1 MKPSINTRN
10 KRHQA
15 TNPRFLE
22 SKTRRRY
29 SPLQQN
35 RTPETNPGETT
46 HTCRHQLERTDKAK
60 PAGFLERKDQ
70 ARKHSKHLRQYSTG
84 SQQASPSGKL
94 KGGRK
99 LHTPTCLQRVKSWG
113 RFLSSF
119 CFSFLSFPFPFPFL
133 EGEVGISCQHPY
145 TKNIQGSWPMTSDWT
160 ESHCQAEMSG
170 RVRCTSTKIDFFHH
184 SRRIPVTTHFKLPL
198 TYKPT

>member
-15 TNPRFLE
+15 TNPRFSE

-60 PAGFLERKDQ
+60 PIGFLEGKDQ
-70 ARKHSKHLRQYSTG
+70 ARKHSKHLRQHSTG

-99 LHTPTCLQRVKSWG
+99 LHTPTCLQRAKSRG

-119 CFSFLSFPFPFPFL
+119 CFSFPFPFLFL

-145 TKNIQGSWPMTSDWT
+145 TKNIQGSWPMISDWT

-170 RVRCTSTKIDFFHH
+170 RVRCTSTKIDFSSLKTNSCHH
-184 SRRIPVTTHFKLPL
+184 PL
-198 TYKPT
+198 QTSFNI